1 MDYDLSKG
9 VFLMNEWRYLVTGT
23 VLSWLLGFLGADR
36 FYKGQI
42 GLGLLKIVT
51 FGGFGIW
58 YLIDAI
64 IWTMELGMHDRPAK

>member
-1 MDYDLSKG
+1 MDYDQPKG
-9 VFLMNEWRYLVTGT
+9 VFQMNEWRYLMTGT
-23 VLSWLLGFLGADR
+23 VLSWFLGFLGADR

-64 IWTMELGMHDRPAK
+64 IWTMELGMHDRPVK